1 MKKLFRNRIIKN
13 YLLMFITLFAVEVI
27 FRLVLKM
34 PLLDWSLLRI
44 FVGINI
50 ISMTLSVIFSFC
62 GRIGSN
68 ILTFLFCLIGSV
80 YATLQAGFYNFLGI
94 FVSVETSSQLGA
106 VTDYIT
112 DYFDSFK
119 NSFYCI
125 LIPLGALILYYILFE
140 RKVKLSLKNEDVD
153 FIEKFNTKDLK
164 NKEAI
169 KRKNNRINTL
179 KNTRIN
185 FVILIMILCGFYYY
199 SLDASF
205 MKNEL
210 QLRTTKNLFLY
221 PDIPNLAMAQFGSAG
236 FGLIDVETLMFPREL
251 SPTDEF
257 VPYVKEEIS
266 EDEITDNTRL
276 IDDEAWEEWN
286 NETNNNDYK
295 KLNSY
300 YMSREITPKNDYTA
314 MFEGKNLI
322 VIMMESAN
330 TILLD
335 EKYYP
340 NVSKLAKEGWNFTN
354 AYSPRN
360 SCNTGNNEMSGMVS
374 LYTINRVCTANIYKD
389 NLYPE
394 SIFNLFNNK
403 GYNTSSFHNYT
414 EAYYARST
422 IHKNMGS
429 TYYGVQSLGIP
440 FTSQYEEWPSDVALM
455 EEAMKKID
463 TSKPFMTWMTTVSSH
478 QPYGVSSEL
487 GDLNLSLFANTN
499 YDITLKR
506 YMSKLKVL
514 DDAIGRL
521 IELLKEKD
529 ILDDTVIVL
538 YGDHYPYGIKNN
550 VLNQYF
556 TYDVNEG
563 YEVDRTP
570 FIIYNSEITPTTYK
584 EYTSFMNIVPTMAN
598 LFNLDYDPRLY
609 AGHDVLSEDYPN
621 RIVFA
626 DGSWKDD
633 IALYSATSGKVSY
646 YSDKTYDNE
655 YIISVNKEISDM
667 IKMSNTAI
675 TTNYFNALEEGKEK
689 HEEIIPPNIDDMTVP
704 PIYGSGDDQ
713 EKKDES

>member
-1 MKKLFRNRIIKN
+1 
-13 YLLMFITLFAVEVI
+13 MFITLFAVEVI
-27 FRLVLKM
+27 FRIVLNM

-44 FVGINI
+44 FIGINI
-50 ISMTLSVIFSFC
+50 VAMVLSVIFSFC

-68 ILTFLFCLIGSV
+68 ILTFLFCVLGSV

-119 NSFYCI
+119 NSYYFI
-125 LIPLGALILYYILFE
+125 LIPVGVLILYYVLFE
-140 RKVKLSLKNEDVD
+140 RKVKLSLKNENVD
-153 FIEKFNTKDLK
+153 FIEKFNTEEQK
-164 NKEAI
+164 NKEAL

-185 FVILIMILCGFYYY
+185 FIIVIMVLCGAYYY

-221 PDIPNLAMAQFGSAG
+221 PDIPNLAVAQFGSTG
-236 FGLIDVETLMFPREL
+236 FGLIDIETLMFPRKI
-251 SPTDEF
+251 TQDDEF
-257 VPYVKEEIS
+257 IPYVKEEIDE
-266 EDEITDNTRL
+266 EDITDNTRL
-276 IDDEAWEEWN
+276 IDDTSWEEWDK
-286 NETNNNDYK
+286 EISNNDYK

-300 YMSREITPKNDYTA
+300 YMSREITPKNDYTGL
-314 MFEGKNLI
+314 FEGKNLI

-330 TILLD
+330 TILMD

-340 NVSKLAKEGWNFTN
+340 NMAKIAKEGWKFTN

-360 SCNTGNNEMSGMVS
+360 SCNTGNNEMSGMIS
-374 LYTINRVCTANIYKD
+374 LYTINRTCTANIYKD
-389 NLYPE
+389 NVYPE
-394 SIFNLFNNK
+394 SIFNLFNNA

-422 IHKNMGS
+422 IHQNMGS

-440 FTSQYEEWPSDVALM
+440 FTSKYEEWPSDVSLM
-455 EEAMKKID
+455 EEAIKRID
-463 TSKPFMTWMTTVSSH
+463 TDEPFMAWMTTVSSH

-487 GDLNLSLFANTN
+487 GDLNLAMFKDTN
-499 YDITLKR
+499 YDIVLKR

-514 DDAIGRL
+514 DDALGRL
-521 IELLKEKD
+521 LELLEEKGV
-529 ILDDTVIVL
+529 LDDTVIVL

-550 VLNQYF
+550 ILNQYF
-556 TYDVNEG
+556 DYDVNEDF
-563 YEVDRTP
+563 EVDRTP
-570 FIIYNSEITPTTYK
+570 FVIYNSEITPTIYEQYTTY
-584 EYTSFMNIVPTMAN
+584 MNIVPTMAN
-598 LFNLDYDPRLY
+598 LFNLDYDPRVY
-609 AGHDVLSEDYPN
+609 AGRDVFSETYPN

-626 DGSWKDD
+626 DGSWRDD
-633 IALYSATSGKVSY
+633 VAFYSATNGKISY
-646 YSDKTYDNE
+646 YGSESYDND
-655 YIISVNKEISDM
+655 YIINVNKEISDM

-675 TTNYFNALEEGKEK
+675 TTNYFKALEDGKEK
-689 HEEIIPPNIDDMTVP
+689 HEEDIPVTNVITPLITSN
-704 PIYGSGDDQ
+704 GSD
-713 EKKDES
+713 EKENDKES